1 MKRSATRDC
10 FSSRNQPLLLDKL
23 CQHPGARIG
32 MDKCDAPTVRADAR
46 RRIDQANARRRQLI
60 QAGPEIRHGVRNMM
74 HSLAAL
80 SQITRDRTVLVRWS
94 NELDPARPG
103 AKRRYLDRLFGKHEP
118 FTAGK
123 PKHSVTRKCL
133 IEIGHDNRDMV
144 QHGIDVQ
151 RQGRIGIGH

>member
-1 MKRSATRDC
+1 MRSATGDC
-10 FSSRNQPLLLDKL
+10 FSSRNQSLLLDKL
-23 CQHPGARIG
+23 CQHPGARFG
-32 MDKCDAPTVRADAR
+32 MDKRDAPTVRADAR
-46 RRIDQANARRRQLI
+46 RRIDQANTRRRQLI

-80 SQITRDRTVLVRWS
+80 GQITRDRTVRVRWS
-94 NELDPARPG
+94 NELDPACPR

-123 PKHSVTRKCL
+123 PKQSVTHKCL
-133 IEIGHDNRDMV
+133 IEVGHDNRNMM